1 MSEDFSK
8 QIANFVNALIALA
21 PSRNY
26 VIQFLYLIKKN
37 GSMDYRVLEE
47 AYPELMKDEYM
58 REAVAKAFGVA
69 FKEKVSLD
77 ATGYG
82 SALVE
87 FVDKVLTLFEDSAF
101 RSKVNTLLKDEY
113 PSGVPNLVE
122 EWVDVRLKGLM
133 SEPTY
138 GKLSVKV
145 LKEVLRVGRVKKEE
159 LAKNL
164 AVRDEGALVEALLLL
179 DLYKLALKDYDGS
192 YRPSDDVRKYS
203 RLLEAIDV

>member
-8 QIANFVNALIALA
+8 QIANFVSALIALA

-26 VIQFLYLIKKN
+26 VVQFLYLIKKN

-58 REAVAKAFGVA
+58 REAVAKAFGVV

-101 RSKVNTLLKDEY
+101 RSKVNALLKGEY

-145 LKEVLRVGRVKKEE
+145 LKEVLRIGRVKKEE
-159 LAKNL
+159 LAKTL
-164 AVRDEGALVEALLLL
+164 AVRDEGALVEALHLL